1 MFFLLLISPC
11 HKGEVLDSLSAKPK
25 TASPLFSF
33 YRCWGGR
40 KKRKRKNQEI
50 EKKNDLENLWL
61 LTIWSLLSIKPVESN
76 QQHSM
81 SSAHG
86 LGHNM
91 GHAAF
96 PAQCPHNEN
105 TVMESFTLFFC
116 DSFLYCSRF
125 CSFSINLDETSNT
138 ELSCHRP
145 L

>member
-1 MFFLLLISPC
+1 MLG
-11 HKGEVLDSLSAKPK
+11 GEE
-25 TASPLFSF
+25 
-33 YRCWGGR
+33 
-40 KKRKRKNQEI
+40 KKRKRKKQEI

-96 PAQCPHNEN
+96 PAQCLHNEN
-105 TVMESFTLFFC
+105 KVMESFALFSSVIP
-116 DSFLYCSRF
+116 SFIALNSVLHCE
-125 CSFSINLDETSNT
+125 FSINLDETSNT